1 MKTVISYLLT
11 AIIAILFII
20 LVILLVIN
28 NTILNAHFV
37 FEKLKE
43 NDYYSLIEVNIK
55 SGFENYMKQSGLDE
69 DVFKDIYTKQKI
81 KEDVNMIINDI
92 YGIEEKSID
101 TTIIQKNLENNIDAY
116 LETNNMKLNEEEKHN
131 MQDLIEKIVNVYDS
145 EISHPVYSDLA
156 KKIIP
161 MAKDMVVVII
171 PIIIGIIFFFVIILF
186 VVNINQK
193 LNTIKYIAVSAL
205 IASIFLIIC
214 ITLTNIRINI
224 DNIVV
229 LNSNF
234 SLVIV
239 NTLKSIMSKFIYIG
253 MIASIT
259 SIIII
264 FLYNMIAL
272 RKEE

>member
-214 ITLTNIRINI
+214 I
-224 DNIVV
+224 V
-229 LNSNF
+229 
-234 SLVIV
+234 
-239 NTLKSIMSKFIYIG
+239 SICFRNQI
-253 MIASIT
+253 
-259 SIIII
+259 
-264 FLYNMIAL
+264 
-272 RKEE
+272 